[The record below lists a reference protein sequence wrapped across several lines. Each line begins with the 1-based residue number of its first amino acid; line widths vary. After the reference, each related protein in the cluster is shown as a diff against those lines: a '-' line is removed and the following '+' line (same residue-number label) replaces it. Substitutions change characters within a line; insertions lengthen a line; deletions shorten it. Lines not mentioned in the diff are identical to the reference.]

1 MMYHCNHWL
10 CWQYLLAWLWYSP
23 KQASLISVLSV
34 LCIIFTT
41 NITANGVRN
50 EIACQEKKRT
60 QYPFAASYFTKLAW
74 WGGGKSSF
82 SIKKHVMGLTKSK
95 VFSATSLCERLHILR
110 FFLPCVKH
118 VKAPTQR
125 LSTSTLSEDSRYCFL
140 NNKIK
145 TTPEKVF

>member
-1 MMYHCNHWL
+1 MKLPVKKKKEHNIP
-10 CWQYLLAWLWYSP
+10 LLHP
-23 KQASLISVLSV
+23 ISQS
-34 LCIIFTT
+34 
-41 NITANGVRN
+41 
-50 EIACQEKKRT
+50 
-60 QYPFAASYFTKLAW
+60 W
-74 WGGGKSSF
+74 HDGGEKSSF

-145 TTPEKVF
+145 TTPQKVF